1 MTTTK
6 NFLLGLISVAFVLL
20 SCSAETTDREK
31 SIGAFQDNFGFTP
44 PESVKE
50 IWHKNFSMRDAFAHW
65 MAFTYDSIVFN
76 KILTHDQPL
85 DTAFIGTTKYGEINL
100 SLKEGCANCPDWL
113 ELPNVNTSKIYFKKD
128 FLNHSSSEYYLWVD
142 SKEKMVYLEVSYFD

>member
-1 MTTTK
+1 MTQIK
-6 NFLLGLISVAFVLL
+6 NFLLGLFAIVFVLI

-31 SIGAFQDNFGFTP
+31 SVGAFVDNFGFTP

-50 IWHKNFSMRDAFAHW
+50 IWHKNYSIRDDFAHW
-65 MAFTYDSIVFN
+65 MAFTYDSIAFN
-76 KILTHDQPL
+76 KILAHDQPL
-85 DTAFIGTTKYGEINL
+85 DTAYFGTAKYDEINL

-113 ELPNVNTSKIYFKKD
+113 ELPNVNTYKIYFKQD
-128 FLNHSSSEYYLWVD
+128 FLRHSSSEYYLWVD